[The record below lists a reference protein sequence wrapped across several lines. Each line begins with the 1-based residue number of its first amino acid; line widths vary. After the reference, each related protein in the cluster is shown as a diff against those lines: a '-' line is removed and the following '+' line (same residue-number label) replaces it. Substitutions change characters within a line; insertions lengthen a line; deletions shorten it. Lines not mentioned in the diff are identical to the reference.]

1 MENKF
6 LYIDQQEINN
16 KVTPVQSVISEF
28 KSFYERYKKLNL
40 KELQSENLQEF
51 FKTPKTF
58 FLNVLTGGESLSVGQ
73 LKLDPEKVY
82 DLSPRPSGVD
92 ELVADITKKINDYHI
107 QRSYLPYLEYISIS
121 DEDLI
126 VNPDYKKEL
135 TEKFTYYTTTEDQ
148 NKALTILTRLS
159 SDLNELKKL
168 SKRPIYGDG
177 NFVENIL
184 KGGDHNSPFSPNLKT
199 VLAF

>member
-1 MENKF
+1 MENNF

-16 KVTPVQSVISEF
+16 KVTPVQSAISEF

-40 KELQSENLQEF
+40 KELQSEDLQEF

-92 ELVADITKKINDYHI
+92 ESLCSLFPE
-107 QRSYLPYLEYISIS
+107 R
-121 DEDLI
+121 
-126 VNPDYKKEL
+126 
-135 TEKFTYYTTTEDQ
+135 
-148 NKALTILTRLS
+148 ALAIMFFARMVVDSSLS
-159 SDLNELKKL
+159 WEVDFMAL
-168 SKRPIYGDG
+168 S
-177 NFVENIL
+177 
-184 KGGDHNSPFSPNLKT
+184 
-199 VLAF
+199 